1 MKIIG
6 IVLIVVGLIGLA
18 TGGIS
23 WTRREKVVDLGPIQ
37 ATAEKHHTLPLPP
50 LFGGAAVVAGLILIV
65 VDSRKARR

>member
-6 IVLIVVGLIGLA
+6 IVLIVVGLIALA

-37 ATAEKHHTLPLPP
+37 ATSEKHETLPLPP
-50 LFGGAAVVAGLILIV
+50 LFGGAAVVAGLILV
-65 VDSRKARR
+65 VLDSRKGRQ